1 MERSAFRIMVV
12 DDEPSIQL
20 LLSRILSNEG
30 YVVETARSG
39 EEAVAR
45 IPSFAPHL
53 VITDLKMP
61 GMDGIELMRRV
72 KGERPEVDFILLT
85 AYATVENAVEA
96 MKAGA
101 REYLIKPLKE
111 PEELRAAVARVLER
125 QALADANAL
134 WQTQLAQGLPPRE
147 VLFAGM
153 EEVWRQVER
162 VAPTDATVLLT
173 GESGTGKSLIAKV
186 IHTLSGKK
194 GAFVEINCAAM
205 PEQLIESELFGHE
218 KGAFTGAVRAKR
230 GKFELAQDGTIF
242 LDEIGEMPL
251 PAQAKLLRVLQDRS
265 FERVGGTVTI
275 TTTARIVAATNQDLR
290 ARMAQKGFREDLY
303 YRLQVFP
310 LELPPLRERREAI
323 APIARWMLKDIAARM
338 GRPVPELDPDSLAR
352 LQSYS
357 WPGNIRELH
366 NILERALI
374 LSPED
379 RLILPP
385 LSPSGAPRQEE
396 QAPAPKGP
404 KRLKSLEE
412 LEREAIE
419 ETLKETQGH
428 RRKAAEI
435 LGISLRTLQ
444 YKLKRYGLL
453 N

>member
-352 LQSYS
+352 LHSYS